1 MTMTIADSPDL
12 VLSSYVDGQW
22 RQGPGESSDT
32 NPSSPKEV
40 VARVSLAD
48 AALAE
53 RAVRTAAAARA
64 EWRDT
69 RPAVRGEVL
78 RKAADL
84 LTERAADIGRDL
96 TREEGK
102 TLAEGIR
109 EVTGAASILR
119 YHAGQVYEP
128 DGETYPSTQ
137 DDVMLFTRREPVGVV
152 SLITP
157 WNFPIAIPA
166 WKLGPALAYGN
177 TVVWKPADLV
187 PLTAVHLARALID
200 AGLPDGVLNLVL
212 GRGSEI
218 GDVLTGHADVAAVS
232 FTGSNVVGSRIQ
244 NLAGA
249 AGKKVQL
256 ELGGKNPAIV
266 LADADLERTAKEV
279 AGAAFAGSG
288 QKCTATSR
296 VIVERAV
303 AGDFVDILRAEAAA
317 WQPGDPLD
325 AGSGIGPVSS
335 AGQLDEVLGHLDQA
349 RRDGA
354 RAVTGGRRA
363 GGDLAEG
370 YFVEPTVLL
379 DVEPG
384 HPVAREEIFGPVAVV
399 LPAASYDEAVQLA
412 NDTPYGLSASL
423 FTRDLATAMRFS
435 RDSHTGIV
443 KVNQST
449 SGVEFHVP
457 FGGTK
462 DSGSGHREQGKAA
475 REFFTESK
483 TVYVGY

>member
-1 MTMTIADSPDL
+1 MTIAESPDL
-12 VLSSYVDGQW
+12 VLTSYVDGEW
-22 RQGPGESSDT
+22 RQGPAESSDT
-32 NPSSPKEV
+32 NPATPKEV
-40 VARVSLAD
+40 VATVSLAD

-69 RPAVRGEVL
+69 RPAIRGEVL

-84 LTERAADIGRDL
+84 LIDRAADIGRDL

-102 TLAEGIR
+102 TLAEGVR
-109 EVTGAASILR
+109 EVNAAASILR
-119 YHAGQVYEP
+119 YHAAQVYEP
-128 DGETYPSTQ
+128 DGETYPSMQ
-137 DDVMLFTRREPVGVV
+137 DDVVLFTRREPMGVV
-152 SLITP
+152 SVITP
-157 WNFPIAIPA
+157 WNFPISIPA
-166 WKLGPALAYGN
+166 WKIGPALAYGN

-187 PLTAVHLARALID
+187 PLTAVHLTRALID
-200 AGLPDGVLNLVL
+200 AGLPGGVLNLVL
-212 GRGSEI
+212 GKGSEV
-218 GDVLTGHADVAAVS
+218 GDVLTGHSEVAAVS
-232 FTGSNVVGSRIQ
+232 FTGSNTVGRRIQ

-279 AGAAFAGSG
+279 ASAAFAGSG

-296 VIVERAV
+296 VIVERTV
-303 AGDFVDILRAEAAA
+303 AGDFVDSLRAEAAA
-317 WQPGDPLD
+317 WMPGDPLE
-325 AGSGIGPVSS
+325 AGSAIGPVSS
-335 AGQLDEVLGHLDQA
+335 ADQLRGVLGYLDLA
-349 RRDGA
+349 ERDGA
-354 RAVTGGRRA
+354 RAVTGGGRA

-370 YFVEPTVLL
+370 YFVEPTVLV
-379 DVEPG
+379 DVKPG

-399 LPAASYDEAVQLA
+399 LPAGSYDEAVELA

-423 FTRDLATAMRFS
+423 FTSDLSRAMRFS

-457 FGGTK
+457 FGGAK
-462 DSGSGHREQGKAA
+462 ESGSGHREQGKAA

-483 TVYVGY
+483 TVYIGY

>member
-1 MTMTIADSPDL
+1 MTIAESADR
-12 VLSSYVDGQW
+12 VLTSYVNGEW
-22 RQGPGESSDT
+22 RPGPSESADI
-32 NPSSPKEV
+32 NPAAPKEV
-40 VARVSLAD
+40 VATVSLAD
-48 AALAE
+48 AALADG
-53 RAVRTAAAARA
+53 AVRTAAAALADWRA
-64 EWRDT
+64 
-69 RPAVRGEVL
+69 AVRGEVL

-84 LTERAADIGRDL
+84 LESRAEDIGRDL

-102 TLAEGIR
+102 TLAEAVR
-109 EVTGAASILR
+109 EVVLAASVLR

-128 DGETYPSTQ
+128 DGESYPSLQ
-137 DDVMLFTRREPVGVV
+137 DDVLLFTRREPVGVV
-152 SLITP
+152 SVITP
-157 WNFPIAIPA
+157 WNFPIMIPA
-166 WKLGPALAYGN
+166 WKIGPALAHGN

-187 PLTAVHLARALID
+187 PLTAVRLTQALVD
-200 AGLPDGVLNLVL
+200 AGLPGGVLGLVL
-212 GRGSEI
+212 GKGSEV
-218 GDVLTGHADVAAVS
+218 GDVLTGHDEVAAVS
-232 FTGSNVVGSRIQ
+232 FTGSNTVGHRIQ
-244 NLAGA
+244 ARAGA
-249 AGKKVQL
+249 AGKKIQL

-279 AGAAFAGSG
+279 ASAAFAGSG

-296 VIVERAV
+296 VIVDRAV
-303 AGDFVDILRAEAAA
+303 AGDFVDALRAQAAA
-317 WQPGDPLD
+317 WRPGDPLA
-325 AGSGIGPVSS
+325 AGSAIGPVSS
-335 AGQLDEVLGHLDQA
+335 ADQLDGVLGHLDRA

-354 RAVTGGRRA
+354 RAVAGGGRA

-370 YFVEPTVLL
+370 YYVEPTVLL
-379 DVEPG
+379 DVEPS

-399 LPAASYDEAVQLA
+399 LPVASYEEAVELA

-423 FTRDLATAMRFS
+423 FTGDLSAAMRFS

-462 DSGSGHREQGKAA
+462 DSGTGHREQGKAA

-483 TVYVGY
+483 TVYIGY